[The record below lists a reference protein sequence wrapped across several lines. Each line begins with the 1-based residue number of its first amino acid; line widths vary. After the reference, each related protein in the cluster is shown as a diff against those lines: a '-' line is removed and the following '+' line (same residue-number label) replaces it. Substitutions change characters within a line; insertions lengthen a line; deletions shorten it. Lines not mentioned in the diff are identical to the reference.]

1 MINLHWSLQQI
12 FGNAL
17 IFTSIFD
24 VLKYVVQANKIRK
37 QKTAKGMSRR
47 FINWAVSND
56 IVKLIYGIIIGDL
69 YIILS
74 SLLALVCMA
83 YLWVVIYLYYPYRHR
98 GLVNFK
104 RTNVIL
110 YLINSL
116 IPNSIRRR
124 L

>member
-24 VLKYVVQANKIRK
+24 ALKYVVQANKIRK

-74 SLLALVCMA
+74 SLLASVSF
-83 YLWVVIYLYYPYRHR
+83 VIYVTLLDFSKFSFHHI
-98 GLVNFK
+98 GCKFV
-104 RTNVIL
+104 
-110 YLINSL
+110 
-116 IPNSIRRR
+116 
-124 L
+124 